1 MMNKKLLFRFVF
13 YLSTWQCVYLFYI
26 ALAHQFPIIWIDH
39 VLFGVFFEMFTIP
52 TILSVPCVFIGYLVM
67 FFIYRSERKDW
78 RNYIGLA
85 INVATLILLL
95 CSPW

>member
-1 MMNKKLLFRFVF
+1 MVKKLLLKVAF
-13 YLSTWQCVYLFYI
+13 YLSMWQCIYLYYI
-26 ALAHQFPIIWIDH
+26 ALAHQFSSIWIDH
-39 VLFGVFFEMFTIP
+39 ALFRVFFEMFTIP

-67 FFIYRSERKDW
+67 SFIYRKELKNW
-78 RNYIGLA
+78 RNYVGLA